1 MTNVRYQPRKPDG
14 ALIKIE
20 NEFWFQ
26 CCDCALVH
34 KLVFGTDEGGL
45 TMRVFYDEAETL
57 KAREREGKTAR

>member
-34 KLVFGTDEGGL
+34 KLVFGTDDGGL
-45 TMRVFYDEAETL
+45 TMRVFGDAEETR
-57 KAREREGKTAR
+57 KARLREGITR